1 MKIIDTLHRAHTPRI
16 ICNLKRS
23 KKAIRIKLFG
33 GLLLSTA
40 LILAFSS
47 CRQSSPERISETD
60 FALGTTCSVQ
70 LYGTQYKD
78 KLAPALALATKIE
91 EKMSA
96 HTEDS
101 EVAEINRNAGQK
113 PVEVSEETFKLIA
126 RAKEFSSIGNGVF
139 DLTVGP
145 LVELWD
151 IGSGEESVP
160 SAEEIEAALQKVD
173 YKDVELIPKGR
184 SSVESTEK
192 VEGPQV
198 YLQQAGMRIDLGAI
212 AKGYAADRIV
222 EYLKSEGVEYG
233 IVNLGGNVYAFGEK
247 HNDSVW
253 KIGIQSPEASRG
265 NYLGVVELIDKAVV
279 TSGKYERYF
288 MEDGVRYHHILDTED
303 GFPIEKDLASV
314 SIISADATEADALST
329 LVFGLGLEKGLEFT
343 EQRPGV
349 DSILVTEDNTV
360 FTTSGLRTSFKLTD
374 KNFKRGESKALINQD

>member
-1 MKIIDTLHRAHTPRI
+1 MLIIDSYSTI
-16 ICNLKRS
+16 NKS
-23 KKAIRIKLFG
+23 KRIKLFG
-33 GLLLSTA
+33 GLLLSA
-40 LILAFSS
+40 FLILALSS
-47 CRQSSPERISETD
+47 CQESSPERISETD

-70 LYGTQYKD
+70 LYGSQYKD
-78 KLAPALALATKIE
+78 KLVPALEIATEIE
-91 EKMSA
+91 DKMSA

-101 EVAEINRNAGQK
+101 EVAEINRKAGEE
-113 PVEVSEETFKLIA
+113 PVEVSEETFNLIA
-126 RAKEFSSIGNGVF
+126 RAKEFSAIGNGVF

-151 IGSGEESVP
+151 IGSGEETVP
-160 SAEEIEAALQKVD
+160 AAEEIQAALQKVS
-173 YKDVELIPKGR
+173 YKYVELLEN
-184 SSVESTEK
+184 SDK
-192 VEGPQV
+192 VQGPEV
-198 YLQQAGMRIDLGAI
+198 YLQQPGMRLDLGAI

-247 HNDSVW
+247 HNNSVW
-253 KIGIQSPEASRG
+253 KIGIQSPEDSRG
-265 NYLGVVELIDKAVV
+265 NYLGVVELVDKAVV

-288 MEDGVRYHHILDTED
+288 TEDGVRYHHILDTED

-360 FTTSGLRTSFKLTD
+360 FTTSGLRTSFELTD
-374 KNFKRGESKALINQD
+374 KDFKRGESRALLNQD

>member
-1 MKIIDTLHRAHTPRI
+1 MLLFNSYRTT
-16 ICNLKRS
+16 
-23 KKAIRIKLFG
+23 KKFNGKKMCG
-33 GLLLSTA
+33 GLLLSA
-40 LILAFSS
+40 FLILAFSS
-47 CRQSSPERISETD
+47 CQQSSPERISETD

-78 KLAPALALATKIE
+78 KLAPALAIATEIE
-91 EKMSA
+91 DKMSA

-101 EVAEINRNAGQK
+101 EVAEINRKAGDE
-113 PVEVSEETFKLIA
+113 PVEVSEETFNLIA
-126 RAKEFSSIGNGVF
+126 RAKEFSAIGNGVF

-151 IGSGEESVP
+151 IGSGEETVP
-160 SAEEIEAALQKVD
+160 DAEQIEAALQKVN
-173 YKDVELIPKGR
+173 YKDIELIPAGQR
-184 SSVESTEK
+184 SEEGNEK
-192 VEGPQV
+192 VKRPRV
-198 YLQQAGMRIDLGAI
+198 YLQRPGMRIDLGAI
-212 AKGYAADRIV
+212 AKGYAADRMV
-222 EYLKSEGVEYG
+222 EYLKSQGVEYG

-247 HNDSVW
+247 HNNSVW
-253 KIGIQSPEASRG
+253 KIGIQSPEDARG
-265 NYLGVVELIDKAVV
+265 NYLGVVELVDKAVV

-288 MEDGVRYHHILDTED
+288 IEDGVRYHHILDTED

-360 FTTSGLRTSFKLTD
+360 FTTSGLRTSFELTD
-374 KNFKRGESKALINQD
+374 KDFKRGESRALTNQD